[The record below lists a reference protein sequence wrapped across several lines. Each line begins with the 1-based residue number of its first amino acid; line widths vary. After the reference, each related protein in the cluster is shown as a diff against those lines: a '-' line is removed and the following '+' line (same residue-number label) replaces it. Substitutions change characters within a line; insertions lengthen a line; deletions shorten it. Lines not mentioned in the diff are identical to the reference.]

1 MIRRLLFAIFFAFG
15 GFLFYVPKWVLMG
28 TKGSRD
34 RKKLIKLQK
43 EQNRLLA
50 EARRDAR

>member
-1 MIRRLLFAIFFAFG
+1 MIRRLLFVVFFCCG

-34 RKKLIKLQK
+34 RKKILRQ
-43 EQNRLLA
+43 QNQIMKRL
-50 EARRDAR
+50 